1 MPLTKKIKKKRNWG
15 MIIGIILFLSLLL
28 SLVFAFYRLLSMP
41 EHPAAGGK
49 SRGDYLLMVVQCV
62 LGLMV
67 MFLPSFIQKKW
78 RIGISNYMYVIYFIF
93 LFCAIY
99 LGEIRNFYYL
109 IPHWDTILHTF
120 SGVMLGAL
128 GFTLVTLL
136 NDEPSVR
143 LNLSPRFVALFAFC
157 FALALGALWEIYE
170 YTVDG
175 ILSLN
180 MQKYALEDGTQLFGR
195 AALTDTMKDIV
206 VDAIGALVVA
216 IAGYYMLKRA
226 GKKKAGDAPEEQSRP

>member
-1 MPLTKKIKKKRNWG
+1 MAKRIKKKRNWG
-15 MIIGIILFLSLLL
+15 LIIGVILFLSLLL
-28 SLVFAFYRLLSMP
+28 SLVFAFYRLISMP
-41 EHPAAGGK
+41 QYPAAGEK
-49 SRGDYLLMVVQCV
+49 SRGDYLLMVVQCM
-62 LGLMV
+62 LGLVV

-78 RIGISNYMYVIYFIF
+78 RIGIPNYMYVAYFIF

-120 SGVMLGAL
+120 SGMMLGAL

-143 LNLSPRFVALFAFC
+143 LNLSPRFIALFAFC

-175 ILSLN
+175 VLSLN
-180 MQKYALEDGTQLFGR
+180 MQKYMLADGTQLVGR

-206 VDAIGALVVA
+206 VDAIGALVVS
-216 IAGYYMLKRA
+216 IAGYYMLKKT
-226 GKKKAGDAPEEQSRP
+226 GKKKEEDTPKEQEPS